1 MARVI
6 FAEADNVRIK
16 FEATVTRVGSGLA
29 KTVFS
34 RAMNTEGRKSYTA
47 VKRAIAKQ
55 TSIKV
60 GDVARSMSFKPSRP
74 NALET
79 RVIGKGRH
87 FPLSYFG
94 AKQFS
99 YGVRAKVWGAAQTYP
114 HAFIVKRYGGGAY
127 KRLSA
132 KRFPIKQLW
141 GPAIPVELV
150 KDETLATWRRGVPD
164 VSKEAMRLLGLMISG
179 KVK

>member
-1 MARVI
+1 MAKVI
-6 FAEADNVRIK
+6 IADADDVRIK
-16 FEATVTRVGSGLA
+16 FEATVQRVGSGLA

-34 RAMNTEGRKSYTA
+34 RAMNTEGRKSYVA
-47 VKRAIAKQ
+47 VKRAVAKQ

-60 GDVARSMSFKPSRP
+60 GDVARSMSFKGARP

-99 YGVRAKVWGAAQTYP
+99 FGVRAKVWGEFHKYP
-114 HAFIVKRYGGGAY
+114 HAFVVKAYGGNVY

-141 GPAIPVELV
+141 GPAIPVEMV
-150 KDETLATWRRGVPD
+150 KDETLASWQRGVPD